1 MSFQELFLPFS
12 KIGKVSSNLWDF
24 KSQTCTEPSEVPTK
38 ILMGV
43 GAAFLSRKAR
53 AVTFWSMLRNNSGCT
68 KAIFHA
74 WTTLDWRYLGLH
86 NGLLGWEL
94 HFCYWN
100 MSRILVFV
108 SQVNHKGTVPYLKKA
123 QGATALC
130 LKILYITLLYELRQ
144 GSLPVFF
151 WPTSS
156 WTTFDQLP
164 VHFRSTSGPL
174 GHHRS

>member
-108 SQVNHKGTVPYLKKA
+108 SQVNHHFILNNKVYCTNLLYLK
-123 QGATALC
+123 
-130 LKILYITLLYELRQ
+130 Y
-144 GSLPVFF
+144 SL
-151 WPTSS
+151 
-156 WTTFDQLP
+156 TFYLIHAKENIFHLETFQR
-164 VHFRSTSGPL
+164 H
-174 GHHRS
+174 